1 MRVKRGF
8 TSRRRHKRLMK
19 LAEGFRG
26 RRKNCFKLA
35 KPAVQRALKYAYRDR
50 RARKREMR
58 QLWIARINA
67 AVRAEG
73 ISYSRFMS
81 KLSGSGVILDRK
93 ALAALA
99 VENPRDFSSLVQ
111 QVMA

>member
-8 TSRRRHKRLMK
+8 TSRRRHKRLFK

-50 RARKREMR
+50 RDRKRQMR

-73 ISYSRFMS
+73 ISYSRFMA
-81 KLSGSGVILDRK
+81 KLSGSGVTMDRK
-93 ALAALA
+93 SLAALA
-99 VENPRDFSSLVQ
+99 VDSPRDFSSLVQ